1 MIKQI
6 VSSTFVLA
14 IAVTFL
20 NSTYKTAGGHP
31 SSTGAPGEMTCA
43 RTDCHADA
51 SLTYD
56 SPLQKLSFSNPAN
69 TYQTGKTYSIALE
82 LSKDNIE
89 KFGFQIVAID
99 SVTQKNAGTW
109 VLTEPSKMHII
120 NGEAPTTDRKYI
132 TQSTAGATPAVKGKA
147 LWNFNWTAPAQ
158 NKGTIIFYFVTN
170 ATNNDD
176 QYTGD
181 QLFLSNYK
189 VRFAQTGAVKPMEIP
204 KPSVSISNSHLLIS
218 QLSEPILSVEI
229 YDIFGKKHYQTS
241 QKEALTSINL
251 EDLKKS
257 NSSFFVYRIRTEKQ
271 IISGKFWL

>member
-6 VSSTFVLA
+6 VSSIFVLA

-56 SPLQKLSFSNPAN
+56 SPLQKFSFSNPAN

-82 LSKDNIE
+82 LTKDNIE

-99 SVTQKNAGTW
+99 SATQKNAGTW

-120 NGEAPTTDRKYI
+120 NGEAPTADRKYI

-170 ATNNDD
+170 ATNNND
-176 QYTGD
+176 QFTGD
-181 QLFLSNYK
+181 QLYLSNFK
-189 VRFAQTGAVKPMEIP
+189 VRFAQTGSVKSLEKP
-204 KPSVSISNSHLLIS
+204 KPTVSISNTHLLIS
-218 QLSEPILSVEI
+218 QLTETIRTVEI
-229 YDIFGKKHYQTS
+229 YDIFGKKYYQTS
-241 QKEALTSINL
+241 QNEDLLTINL
-251 EDLKKS
+251 EELKKS
-257 NSSFFVYRIRTEKQ
+257 NPSFWVYKITTEKQ
-271 IISGKFWL
+271 ILSGKFWL